1 MSEYQKKYARTD
13 ILVLWEYDCSN
24 WKRFCYRFSSLTS
37 LALFAYV
44 TLGIDG
50 INILKLF

>member
-13 ILVLWEYDCSN
+13 ILVLCRIRLQQLEKVLLLLQQLN
-24 WKRFCYRFSSLTS
+24 FIM
-37 LALFAYV
+37 LFAYV